1 MTITE
6 RKRREW
12 SYIRKRFL
20 YAIVIKL
27 VLHANSDQKRTGVAT
42 LISDKI
48 EIKTILLPE
57 TNKYIL

>member
-20 YAIVIKL
+20 YTIVIKL